1 MGGTMLADPHHDSV
15 AELVHQ
21 KSVEI
26 LSEVGFCVP
35 EQSALARLQTAG
47 FPVDQQSQ
55 MVRVTPEL
63 LETALAHLPHNVSLY
78 DRAGKPRN
86 TPYAIPA
93 QGGARWGGTSEP
105 KSCFMGAGT
114 PVNVF
119 DLETGLRRPATRQDV
134 RDLVT
139 LQDALP
145 QVDIVRPTV
154 TATDQGDCSDL
165 VEIAELLRCT
175 DKPVVHRTLSP
186 ERVDAAVEMLAAVAG
201 GEDAFRAHPSFA
213 TLYCP
218 ISPGYFTPENVLCML
233 RWAEHG
239 VPITLLSMAMG
250 GASAPATLLGELVV
264 INTDILAWI
273 VALQILYPGV
283 PLLYGS
289 VSAVLDMRTGLLPLG
304 APERGM
310 VNSGAAM
317 MARYYGMLSMC
328 GGLSSDAKQLDA
340 QAGFEKAV
348 TAVPLLLEG
357 ADIIYGVGATDAGS
371 TISYV
376 QMVIDDEFIAGLRR
390 MMQGITLHDL
400 DEEVALIKANTPRG
414 NFLKAKHTRRTFR
427 EHWQPGV
434 LSRDTYEA
442 WQAKGETIEQICRRK
457 AQDILDQHRPPPLP
471 ARVEAELERIVRRF
485 LGPEF
490 HFES

>member
-1 MGGTMLADPHHDSV
+1 MPVSLGWGWTLTGYLSNSI
-15 AELVHQ
+15 AELVHE

-35 EQSALARLQTAG
+35 EQDALARLEAAG
-47 FPVDQQSQ
+47 FPVDWGSQ

-63 LETALAHLPHNVSLY
+63 LAAALKTLPRDVTLY
-78 DRAGKPRN
+78 DRAGE
-86 TPYAIPA
+86 TPAPFDRGPFGGA
-93 QGGARWGGTSEP
+93 QGRP
-105 KSCFMGAGT
+105 CFMGAGT
-114 PVNVF
+114 PVKVF
-119 DLETGLRRPATRQDV
+119 DLETGEQRPATRRDV
-134 RDLVT
+134 RSLVT

-154 TATDQGDCSDL
+154 TATDQGECSDL

-175 DKPVVHRTLSP
+175 GKPVVHRVLSA

-201 GEDAFRAHPSFA
+201 REDAFRARPNFA

-218 ISPGYFTPENVLCML
+218 ISPGYFTPENVRCML
-233 RWAEHG
+233 RWAEYG
-239 VPITLLSMAMG
+239 VPVTLLSMAMG

-273 VALQILYPGV
+273 VALQILYPGA

-310 VNSGAAM
+310 INAGAAL
-317 MARYYGMLSMC
+317 MARHYGMLSMC
-328 GGLSSDAKQLDA
+328 GGLSADAKELDA
-340 QAGFEKAV
+340 QAGFEKTV

-371 TISYV
+371 TISYT
-376 QMVIDDEFIAGLRR
+376 QMILDDELIAGLRR
-390 MMQGITLHDL
+390 MMQSIPAHDL

-414 NFLKAKHTRRTFR
+414 NFLKEKHTRRNFR
-427 EHWQPGV
+427 RHWQPGI
-434 LSRDTYEA
+434 LSRDTYET
-442 WQAKGETIEQICRRK
+442 WRVKGETIEQICRRK
-457 AQDILDQHRPPPLP
+457 ARDILAQHQPLPLP
-471 ARVEAELERIVRRF
+471 AEVEAELERIVRRY
-485 LGPEF
+485 LGPNF
-490 HFES
+490 HFDGE

>member
-1 MGGTMLADPHHDSV
+1 MVNRIPDSV
-15 AELVHQ
+15 AELVHE

-35 EQSALARLQTAG
+35 EQDALIRLETAG
-47 FPVDQQSQ
+47 FPVDWESH

-63 LETALAHLPHNVSLY
+63 LEAALSSLPHDVTLY
-78 DRAGKPRN
+78 DRAGE
-86 TPYAIPA
+86 TPAPFDRGRFGGA
-93 QGGARWGGTSEP
+93 QGRP
-105 KSCFMGAGT
+105 CFMGAGT

-119 DLETGLRRPATRQDV
+119 DLETGERRPATWQDV
-134 RDLVT
+134 CNLVT

-154 TATDQGDCSDL
+154 TATDQGACSDL
-165 VEIAELLRCT
+165 VEIAELLRRT
-175 DKPVVHRTLSP
+175 GKPGVHRVLSA

-201 GEDAFRAHPSFA
+201 GEDAFRARPNFA

-218 ISPGYFTPENVLCML
+218 ISPGYFTPENVRCML
-233 RWAEHG
+233 RWTEHG
-239 VPITLLSMAMG
+239 VPLTLLSMAMG

-273 VALQILYPGV
+273 VALQILYPGT

-310 VNSGAAM
+310 INAGAAM
-317 MARYYGMLSMC
+317 LGRYYGMLSMC
-328 GGLSSDAKQLDA
+328 GGLSADAKELDS
-340 QAGFEKAV
+340 QAGFEKAC

-376 QMVIDDEFIAGLRR
+376 QMVMDDEFAAGLRR
-390 MMQGITLHDL
+390 LMEGITVHDL

-414 NFLKAKHTRRTFR
+414 NFLKEKHTRRNFR
-427 EHWQPGV
+427 QHWQPGI
-434 LSRDTYEA
+434 LSRDTYET
-442 WQAKGETIEQICRRK
+442 WRAKGETIEQICRRK
-457 AQDILDQHRPPPLP
+457 AQDILAQHQPPPLP
-471 ARVEAELERIVRRF
+471 AEVEAEIERIVRRY

-490 HFES
+490 HFEPL

>member
-1 MGGTMLADPHHDSV
+1 MCASYMSASI
-15 AELVHQ
+15 AELVHE
-21 KSVEI
+21 KSIEI

-35 EQSALARLQTAG
+35 EPEALARLHAAG
-47 FPVDQQSQ
+47 FPVDHKSQ
-55 MVRVTPEL
+55 MVRVTSDL
-63 LETALAHLPHNVSLY
+63 LEAALERLPREVKLY
-78 DRAGKPRN
+78 DRAG
-86 TPYAIPA
+86 
-93 QGGARWGGTSEP
+93 GAAAPFERG
-105 KSCFMGAGT
+105 SCFMGAGT
-114 PVNVF
+114 PVNVL
-119 DLETGLRRPATRQDV
+119 DLDSGKRRPATRQDV

-154 TATDQGDCSDL
+154 TATDQGESSDL

-175 DKPVVHRTLSP
+175 TKPVVHRTLSP
-186 ERVDAAVEMLAAVAG
+186 ERVDAALEMLAAVAG
-201 GEDAFRAHPSFA
+201 GEDAFRTRPNFA

-218 ISPGYFTPENVLCML
+218 ISPGYFTPENVRCML
-233 RWAEHG
+233 QWAEHG

-310 VNSGAAM
+310 INAGAARM
-317 MARYYGMLSMC
+317 GRFYGIPSMC
-328 GGLSSDAKQLDA
+328 GGLSSDAKELDA

-371 TISYV
+371 SISYV
-376 QMVIDDEFIAGLRR
+376 QMVMDDEIIAGLRR
-390 MMQGITLHDL
+390 MIQGVDVHDL
-400 DEEVALIKANTPRG
+400 EEEVALIKANTPRG
-414 NFLKAKHTRRTFR
+414 NFLRAKHT
-427 EHWQPGV
+427 
-434 LSRDTYEA
+434 
-442 WQAKGETIEQICRRK
+442 
-457 AQDILDQHRPPPLP
+457 
-471 ARVEAELERIVRRF
+471 
-485 LGPEF
+485 
-490 HFES
+490 

>member
-1 MGGTMLADPHHDSV
+1 MLTNRLPDSV
-15 AELVHQ
+15 AELIHTR
-21 KSVEI
+21 SVEI

-35 EQSALARLQTAG
+35 EPDALSRLQAAG
-47 FPVDQQSQ
+47 FPVDWRSQ

-63 LETALAHLPHNVSLY
+63 LDTALLSLPRDVALY
-78 DRAGKPRN
+78 DRSGEKPAPFVR
-86 TPYAIPA
+86 
-93 QGGARWGGTSEP
+93 G
-105 KSCFMGAGT
+105 SCFMGGGT
-114 PVNVF
+114 PVNVL
-119 DLETGLRRPATRQDV
+119 DLENGRRRPATRRDV

-139 LQDALP
+139 LQDALS

-154 TATDQGDCSDL
+154 TATDCGECSDL

-175 DKPVVHRTLSP
+175 SKPVVHRTLAA
-186 ERVDAAVEMLAAVAG
+186 ERVDAAMEMLAAVAG
-201 GEDAFRAHPSFA
+201 GEDAFRAHPNFA
-213 TLYCP
+213 TVYCP
-218 ISPGYFTPENVLCML
+218 ISPGYFTPENVRCML

-273 VALQILYPGV
+273 VALQVLYPGL

-310 VNSGAAM
+310 VNAGAAL
-317 MARYYGMLSMC
+317 MAHHYGLLSMC
-328 GGLSSDAKQLDA
+328 GGLSSDAKELDA

-371 TISYV
+371 SISYT
-376 QMVIDDEFIAGLRR
+376 QMVLDDEFIAGLRR
-390 MMQGITLHDL
+390 TVQGITVHDL

-414 NFLKAKHTRRTFR
+414 NFLRAKHTRRTFR
-427 EHWQPGV
+427 EHWLPSI
-434 LSRDTYEA
+434 LNRDAYET
-442 WQAKGETIEQICRRK
+442 WLVKGETVEQVCRGK
-457 AQDILDQHRPPPLP
+457 ARELLARHEPASLP
-471 ARVEAELERIVRRF
+471 ASVEAELERIVRRY
-485 LGPEF
+485 LGPDF
-490 HFES
+490 HFKW

>member
-1 MGGTMLADPHHDSV
+1 LSDSI
-15 AELVHQ
+15 AGLVHE

-35 EQSALARLQTAG
+35 ERDALDRLEAIG
-47 FPVDQQSQ
+47 FPVDGETQ
-55 MVRVTPEL
+55 MVRVTSEL
-63 LETALAHLPHNVSLY
+63 LEAALSSLPRDVKLY
-78 DRAGKPRN
+78 DRAGKE
-86 TPYAIPA
+86 PA
-93 QGGARWGGTSEP
+93 PFERGP
-105 KSCFMGAGT
+105 CFMGAGT

-119 DLETGLRRPATRQDV
+119 DLETGARRPATRQDV
-134 RDLVT
+134 RNLVT
-139 LQDALP
+139 LQDALT

-154 TATDQGDCSDL
+154 TATDQGECSDL

-175 DKPVVHRTLSP
+175 GKPVVHRTLSA

-201 GEDAFRAHPSFA
+201 GEDAFRAHPNFA

-218 ISPGYFTPENVLCML
+218 ISPGYFTPENVRCML

-250 GASAPATLLGELVV
+250 GASAPATLLGELIV
-264 INTDILAWI
+264 INADIMAWM
-273 VALQILYPGV
+273 VALQVLYPGL

-310 VNSGAAM
+310 INAGAAM
-317 MARYYGMLSMC
+317 MARHYGMLSMC
-328 GGLSSDAKQLDA
+328 GGLSADAKQLDA

-376 QMVIDDEFIAGLRR
+376 QMVIDDEFAAGLRR
-390 MMQGITLHDL
+390 MMQGIDVHDL
-400 DEEVALIKANTPRG
+400 DEEMALIKANTPRG

-427 EHWQPGV
+427 EHWQPGI
-434 LSRDTYEA
+434 LNRDSYET
-442 WQAKGETIEQICRRK
+442 WLDGGKSIEQVCRHK
-457 AQDILDQHRPPPLP
+457 AQDILAHHQPPALP
-471 ARVEAELERIVRRF
+471 AEVEAELERIVRRY
-485 LGPEF
+485 LGPSF
-490 HFES
+490 HFE